1 MTLLICAQSA
11 INKDAVYQPIRQ
23 KVVNYCDIF
32 CCIEQCQYLWYWL
45 FVAVVSLKVSMLGW
59 GKCCN
64 QKWRNSG
71 LIYLGIYIDETLSW
85 HKHVQM
91 TINKSCKGIG
101 LLRTMHHFLQ
111 EKQLQDLYS
120 SFIKSYTEM
129 VTLLGEEQQ
138 KQT

>member
-1 MTLLICAQSA
+1 
-11 INKDAVYQPIRQ
+11 
-23 KVVNYCDIF
+23 
-32 CCIEQCQYLWYWL
+32 
-45 FVAVVSLKVSMLGW
+45 
-59 GKCCN
+59 
-64 QKWRNSG
+64 
-71 LIYLGIYIDETLSW
+71 
-85 HKHVQM
+85 M

-101 LLRTMHHFLQ
+101 LLRTMHDFLQ

>member
-64 QKWRNSG
+64 QKWRKFRTYISG
-71 LIYLGIYIDETLSW
+71 
-85 HKHVQM
+85 
-91 TINKSCKGIG
+91 N
-101 LLRTMHHFLQ
+101 
-111 EKQLQDLYS
+111 LYWWN
-120 SFIKSYTEM
+120 F
-129 VTLLGEEQQ
+129 VLA
-138 KQT
+138 